1 MDFSDSVSVVGVSD
15 DTSPELLMLSLLLCF
30 AEKLMVEFE
39 NKEAFL
45 GVEACMLLPEM
56 YSVVAAVVD
65 RAMTCLI
72 LSFLVCYFPVVFLFK
87 TRVDKT

>member
-1 MDFSDSVSVVGVSD
+1 MPRRARSTLRAEIKEGGPLGASSMDFSDSVSVVGVSD

-45 GVEACMLLPEM
+45 GVEA
-56 YSVVAAVVD
+56 
-65 RAMTCLI
+65 
-72 LSFLVCYFPVVFLFK
+72 
-87 TRVDKT
+87 